1 MRKLAWARRGESISP
16 LGEPKG
22 PFGEEYNKQK
32 EDDYLISHDKP
43 MVDIDFEDEGLITVQ
58 ASPAA
63 TVARVAL
70 GDDDEEYDLDNLVSR
85 E

>member
-22 PFGEEYNKQK
+22 PLARK

>member
-22 PFGEEYNKQK
+22 PFGE
-32 EDDYLISHDKP
+32 
-43 MVDIDFEDEGLITVQ
+43 DFEDEGLITVQ